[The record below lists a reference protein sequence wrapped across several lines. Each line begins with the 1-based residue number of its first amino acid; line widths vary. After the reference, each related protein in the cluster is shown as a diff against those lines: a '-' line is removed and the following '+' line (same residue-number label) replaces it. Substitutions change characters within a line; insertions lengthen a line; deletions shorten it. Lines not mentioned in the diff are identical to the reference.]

1 MRGYFAVGVDGI
13 SKPMNLGNLVRIA
26 HAFDA
31 SFFFSIAPRLKL
43 SDAASDTSRAE
54 GVLPF
59 YHFDRSSDF
68 RLPIGCRLVGVEITD
83 DAVELPRFRHPTR
96 AAYVFGAER
105 FSLSPE
111 VLKACEFVVKI
122 PTRFSINVGMAGAI
136 VLYDRMLTMGGFGDR
151 PVKAG
156 GKGAAPPPHILG
168 ARRSPNRVT
177 KREIY
182 HREPGIPPGDLP
194 HPVAFSPCA
203 AKPQAGGDGRR
214 QGEAREAARGGL
226 QKKNRDVTSRP

>member
-1 MRGYFAVGVDGI
+1 MRGYFGVGVDGI

-43 SDAASDTSRAE
+43 SDAASDTSRAQNT
-54 GVLPF
+54 LPF
-59 YHFDRSSDF
+59 YHHEKAEDL
-68 RLPIGCRLVGVEITD
+68 RLPLDCRLVGVEITD

-111 VLKACEFVVKI
+111 VLK
-122 PTRFSINVGMAGAI
+122 
-136 VLYDRMLTMGGFGDR
+136 DRMLTMGGFGDR

-156 GKGAAPPPHILG
+156 GAGAQVPAPHTWG
-168 ARRSPNRVT
+168 AP
-177 KREIY
+177 
-182 HREPGIPPGDLP
+182 L
-194 HPVAFSPCA
+194 
-203 AKPQAGGDGRR
+203 
-214 QGEAREAARGGL
+214 ARP
-226 QKKNRDVTSRP
+226 RD